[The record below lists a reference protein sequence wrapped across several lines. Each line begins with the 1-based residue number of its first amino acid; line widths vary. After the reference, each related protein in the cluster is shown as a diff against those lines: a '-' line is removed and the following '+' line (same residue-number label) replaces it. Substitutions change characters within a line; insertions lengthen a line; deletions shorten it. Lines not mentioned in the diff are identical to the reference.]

1 MATVHF
7 YEKPGCLNNT
17 RQKQL
22 LSAAGHLLVVYD
34 LLQHPWAREPEK
46 LRAFFGDKPVA
57 EWFNRSAPDVKQGL
71 VDPDGLS
78 EQAAI
83 ELMVAQPLLIRR
95 PLMEV
100 DEQRVSGFDEVQ
112 VNAWL
117 GLKSPPS
124 GKDLESCPKQSHAE
138 ACKP

>member
-34 LLQHPWAREPEK
+34 LLQQPWGREPGK
-46 LRAFFGDKPVA
+46 LRSFFGDMPVA
-57 EWFNRSAPDVKQGL
+57 DWFNRSAPAVKQGL
-71 VDPDGLS
+71 VDPNTVS
-78 EQAAI
+78 EDEAI
-83 ELMVAQPLLIRR
+83 ALMVAQPLLIRR

-100 DEQRVSGFDEVQ
+100 NEQRVCGFDQQQ
-112 VNAWL
+112 VDAWL
-117 GLKSPPS
+117 GLAALASQ
-124 GKDLESCPKQSHAE
+124 KDLETCPKQSRSE